1 MILMIDNYDSFTYN
15 LVDYLE
21 QLGEEVIVKRND
33 QVSIADIED
42 LVPELIVISPGPGVP
57 KEAGVSMEIINN
69 FKGKIP
75 ILGICLGHQAIA
87 EVFTGEIVK
96 ALEPKHGIVETI
108 DHYNQGVFNGLSN
121 PLKITRYHSLVVA
134 KGNLPLDLE
143 ITAVTKEGEIMG
155 LKHKKYLIEG
165 VQFHPEAL
173 LTEQGQE
180 LLANFIAE
188 ARGEKGDR
196 KNSN

>member
-134 KGNLPLDLE
+134 KENLPLDLE

>member
-69 FKGKIP
+69 FKGEIP
-75 ILGICLGHQAIA
+75 ILGICLGHQVIA
-87 EVFTGEIVK
+87 EVFDAE
-96 ALEPKHGIVETI
+96 IVETI

-134 KGNLPLDLE
+134 KENLPLDLE

>member
-69 FKGKIP
+69 FKGEIP
-75 ILGICLGHQAIA
+75 ILGICLGHQVIA
-87 EVFTGEIVK
+87 EVFDAEIVK

-134 KGNLPLDLE
+134 KENLPLDLE